1 MKVMGSATLF
11 FEAIVIGLTMPVA
24 IAIYGVP
31 KSQAIWTA
39 VGLMTLCFAAIG
51 AIRRE
56 RRVAVVT
63 GTFVQAVVLISSIWV
78 RPMLFPG
85 LIFTIVWLLAVKLS
99 EKTPA

>member
-39 VGLMTLCFAAIG
+39 VA
-51 AIRRE
+51 
-56 RRVAVVT
+56 
-63 GTFVQAVVLISSIWV
+63 
-78 RPMLFPG
+78 
-85 LIFTIVWLLAVKLS
+85 
-99 EKTPA
+99 